1 MSQLHILTVQ
11 HLQNEHPKFS
21 ISLVIGADQLQQ
33 FQKWKNYQEILDSVQ
48 IIGFNRKK
56 YNVTPLIDMNLT
68 WIEDFEMDISSTEI
82 RRNIA
87 SGVQK
92 GRELPHAVWNY
103 IKEQN
108 LYGNE

>member
-1 MSQLHILTVQ
+1 
-11 HLQNEHPKFS
+11 
-21 ISLVIGADQLQQ
+21 LVIGADQLQQ

-48 IIGFNRKK
+48 IIGFNRKN

-68 WIEDFEMDISSTEI
+68 WIKDFEMDISSTEI
-82 RRNIA
+82 RRKIA
-87 SGVQK
+87 SGAQK

-103 IKEQN
+103 IKEHN

>member
-1 MSQLHILTVQ
+1 
-11 HLQNEHPKFS
+11 
-21 ISLVIGADQLQQ
+21 VIGADQLQQ

-56 YNVTPLIDMNLT
+56 YNVTPLIDMKLT
-68 WIEDFEMDISSTEI
+68 WIKDFEMDISSTEI
-82 RRNIA
+82 RREIA

-92 GRELPHAVWNY
+92 GRALPQPVWNY
-103 IKEQN
+103 IKEHN